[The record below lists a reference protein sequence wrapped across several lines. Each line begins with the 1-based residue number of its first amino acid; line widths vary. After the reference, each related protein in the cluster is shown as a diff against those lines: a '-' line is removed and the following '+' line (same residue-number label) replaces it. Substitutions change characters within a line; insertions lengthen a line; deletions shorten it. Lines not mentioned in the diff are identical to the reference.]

1 MPIIHCRGICEQE
14 EGYRYIEN
22 LIPSLA
28 KAYLHVFYKAC
39 ENDTLFSDL
48 DGKQS
53 EKLLKAREF
62 FGLRDFYRLLNYD
75 YYLLNCLFVALS
87 LKRVREN
94 EALER
99 NNFLNVSILKY
110 REHYLSYLRTFICV
124 YELC

>member
-1 MPIIHCRGICEQE
+1 MPLFICTILPIIHCRGICEQE
-14 EGYRYIEN
+14 EVYRYIEN

-75 YYLLNCLFVALS
+75 YYLLNC
-87 LKRVREN
+87 
-94 EALER
+94 
-99 NNFLNVSILKY
+99 
-110 REHYLSYLRTFICV
+110 FICCFV
-124 YELC
+124 FKESERERSIRKE